1 MGNHPLKWEVLWI
14 CSKVAS
20 GSFWEAL
27 MAGRVA
33 LVTGGTRGI
42 GAAISRMLKLRG
54 YQVAANYAGNDVAA
68 NAFKEETGIPVY
80 KFDVSNFDAVK
91 AAVTKIEQELGPIEI
106 VVNNA
111 GITRDSTMR
120 KLDRNMWQAVI
131 DTNLGSCFNVS
142 KAVWDGMNTR
152 GFGRIVNIGSI
163 NGQGGQYGQVNY
175 AAAKSGIHG
184 FTKALAQEG
193 APKGITVNAIAPGYT
208 DTDMVSAVPAQVLE
222 KIVAKI
228 PVGRLGKA
236 DEIAR
241 GVLFLIAD
249 DAGFITG
256 STLSIN
262 GGQHM
267 Y

>member
-1 MGNHPLKWEVLWI
+1 
-14 CSKVAS
+14 
-20 GSFWEAL
+20 
-27 MAGRVA
+27 MARVA
-33 LVTGGTRGI
+33 LVTGGQRGI
-42 GAAISRMLKLRG
+42 GAAISEALQAAGRKV
-54 YQVAANYAGNDVAA
+54 VASYAGNDAA
-68 NAFKEETGIPVY
+68 AQAFTERTGIPCY
-80 KFDVSNFDAVK
+80 KFDVGDYDACV
-91 AAVTKIEQELGPIEI
+91 AAVQKIEAEIGPVE
-106 VVNNA
+106 VLVNNA
-111 GITRDSTMR
+111 GITRDAMMR
-120 KLDRNMWQAVI
+120 KLTRQMWDDVI
-131 DTNLGSCFNVS
+131 DTNLGSCYNMC
-142 KAVWDGMNTR
+142 KAVWDGMGAR
-152 GFGRIVNIGSI
+152 KFGRIVNIGSV
-163 NGQGGQYGQVNY
+163 NGQAGQLGQVNY

-208 DTDMVSAVPAQVLE
+208 DTDMVSAVPANVLE

-236 DEIAR
+236 EEIGR
-241 GVLFLIAD
+241 GVMFLIAD

>member
-1 MGNHPLKWEVLWI
+1 
-14 CSKVAS
+14 
-20 GSFWEAL
+20 

-54 YQVAANYAGNDVAA
+54 YNVAANYAGNDVAA
-68 NAFKEETGIPVY
+68 SAFKEETGIAVY
-80 KFDVSNFDAVK
+80 KFDVSKFDAVK
-91 AAVTKIEQELGPIEI
+91 TAVAQIEKDLGPVEI

-120 KLDRNMWQAVI
+120 RLDRGMWDAVI

-142 KAVWDGMNTR
+142 KAVWDGMNTH

-193 APKGITVNAIAPGYT
+193 ASKGITVNAIAPGYT
-208 DTDMVSAVPAQVLE
+208 ETDMVAAVPANVLE

-236 DEIAR
+236 EEIGR
-241 GVLFLIAD
+241 GVMFLIAD

>member
-1 MGNHPLKWEVLWI
+1 
-14 CSKVAS
+14 
-20 GSFWEAL
+20 
-27 MAGRVA
+27 MARVA

-42 GAAISRMLKLRG
+42 GAAVSRMLKDKG
-54 YQVAANYAGNDVAA
+54 YTVAANYAGNDAA
-68 NAFKEETGIPVY
+68 AQKFKAETGIPVF
-80 KFDVSNFDAVK
+80 KFDVCNFEAVQ
-91 AAVTKIEQELGPIEI
+91 AGIAQIEKDLGPIEV

-111 GITRDSTMR
+111 GITRDGTMR
-120 KLDRNMWQAVI
+120 RMGREQWEAVI
-131 DTNLGSCFNVS
+131 DTNLGSCFNVC
-142 KAVWDGMNTR
+142 KAVWEGMNTR

-193 APKGITVNAIAPGYT
+193 AAKGITVNAIAPGYT
-208 DTDMVSAVPAQVLE
+208 DTDMVSAVPAPVLE

-241 GVLFLIAD
+241 GVVFLVAD

>member
-1 MGNHPLKWEVLWI
+1 
-14 CSKVAS
+14 
-20 GSFWEAL
+20 

-42 GAAISRMLKLRG
+42 GAAISKMLKLRG

-68 NAFKEETGIPVY
+68 SAFKEETGVPVY
-80 KFDVSNFDAVK
+80 KFDVSDFDAVK
-91 AAVTKIEQELGPIEI
+91 TAVAKIESDLGPIEI

-120 KLDRNMWQAVI
+120 RLDRTMWQAVI

-193 APKGITVNAIAPGYT
+193 AAKGITVNAIAPGYT
-208 DTDMVSAVPAQVLE
+208 DTDMVSAVPAPVLE

>member
-1 MGNHPLKWEVLWI
+1 
-14 CSKVAS
+14 
-20 GSFWEAL
+20 

-68 NAFKEETGIPVY
+68 AAFKEETGIPVY
-80 KFDVSNFDAVK
+80 KFDVGNFDAVK
-91 AAVTKIEQELGPIEI
+91 GAVVQIEKDLGPIEI

-111 GITRDSTMR
+111 GITRDGTMR
-120 KLDRNMWQAVI
+120 RLDRSMWEAVI
-131 DTNLGSCFNVS
+131 ETNLGSCFNVS

-193 APKGITVNAIAPGYT
+193 AAKGITVNAIAPGYT
-208 DTDMVSAVPAQVLE
+208 DTDMVSAVPAAVLE

>member
-1 MGNHPLKWEVLWI
+1 
-14 CSKVAS
+14 
-20 GSFWEAL
+20 
-27 MAGRVA
+27 MAGRIA

-42 GAAISRMLKLRG
+42 GAAISKTLKERG
-54 YQVAANYAGNDVAA
+54 YTVAANYAGNDAA
-68 NAFKEETGIPVY
+68 AKAFKAETGIAVY
-80 KFDVSNFDAVK
+80 KFDVSDFDTVKTAV
-91 AAVTKIEQELGPIEI
+91 AQIETELGPIDV

-120 KLDRNMWQAVI
+120 KLDRTMWDAVI

-142 KAVWDGMNTR
+142 KAVWDGMNAR

-208 DTDMVSAVPAQVLE
+208 DTDMVSAVPANVLE

>member
-1 MGNHPLKWEVLWI
+1 
-14 CSKVAS
+14 
-20 GSFWEAL
+20 

-68 NAFKEETGIPVY
+68 NAFKENTGISVY
-80 KFDVSNFDAVK
+80 KFDVSDFEQVK
-91 AAVTKIEQELGPIEI
+91 AAVTRIEQELGPIEI

-120 KLDRNMWQAVI
+120 KLDRAMWQAVI

-193 APKGITVNAIAPGYT
+193 ASKGITVNAIAPGYT
-208 DTDMVSAVPAQVLE
+208 DTDMVSAVPAAVLE